1 MMVLQSMASTL
12 LFAQG
17 EQAAPEGAPGIGGIF
32 NNPLLPLLVIG
43 VMFYFLLILPERKKR
58 KQLEEML
65 GNLKKNDP
73 VITSG
78 GICGVVVNA
87 SPGSRYVTVRV
98 DDTNNTR
105 LRVLRSH
112 ITQIGPHDEVAEKET
127 PKKDNA

>member
-1 MMVLQSMASTL
+1 MMVLQSIASAFL
-12 LFAQG
+12 WAQA
-17 EQAAPEGAPGIGGIF
+17 EQPAGDGANGIGGIF

-73 VITSG
+73 VILSG

-87 SPGSRYVTVRV
+87 SPGSKYVTIRV

-112 ITQIGPHDEVAEKET
+112 IAQVGSHDEVVEKET